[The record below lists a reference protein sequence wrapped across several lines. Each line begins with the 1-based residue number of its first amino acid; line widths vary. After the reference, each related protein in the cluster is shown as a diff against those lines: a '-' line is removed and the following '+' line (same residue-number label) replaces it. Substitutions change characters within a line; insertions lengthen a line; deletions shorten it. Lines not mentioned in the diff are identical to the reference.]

1 MYDYSDINN
10 IDNLI
15 IDFDLSIENVIS
27 ETTIRFCLFHYSRA
41 VYRKLKA
48 LGLSKLYREGKK
60 IRFLLNVYFALYS
73 LWKKKGKNFLTD
85 CKGKQVFVWSEK
97 CRRFFKSLL

>member
-1 MYDYSDINN
+1 LCNYAGINN

-15 IDFDLSIENVIS
+15 IDFDLLIENVIS
-27 ETTIRFCLFHYSRA
+27 ETMIRFCIFHYSLA

-60 IRFLLNVYFALYS
+60 FKFLLNVHFALYS
-73 LWKKKGKNFLTD
+73 L
-85 CKGKQVFVWSEK
+85 
-97 CRRFFKSLL
+97 

>member
-1 MYDYSDINN
+1 MYDYAGINN

-27 ETTIRFCLFHYSRA
+27 EAMIRFWLFHYSRA

-48 LGLSKLYREGKK
+48 LGLSKLYRKGKEL
-60 IRFLLNVYFALYS
+60 RFLLNVHFA
-73 LWKKKGKNFLTD
+73 F
-85 CKGKQVFVWSEK
+85 VFVVEEE
-97 CRRFFKSLL
+97 RENFFN

>member
-1 MYDYSDINN
+1 MYDYDGINNIDN

-48 LGLSKLYREGKK
+48 LGLSKLYQEGKK
-60 IRFLLNVYFALYS
+60 FKFLLNVHFAFYS
-73 LWKKKGKNFLTD
+73 L
-85 CKGKQVFVWSEK
+85 
-97 CRRFFKSLL
+97 